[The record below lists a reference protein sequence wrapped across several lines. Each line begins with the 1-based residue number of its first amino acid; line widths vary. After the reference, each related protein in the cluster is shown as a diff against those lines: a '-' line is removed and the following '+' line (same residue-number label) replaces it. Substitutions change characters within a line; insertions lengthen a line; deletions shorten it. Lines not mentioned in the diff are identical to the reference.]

1 MPTFILSLSWTD
13 QGIRAIKEWPARG
26 KAARDLAK
34 KVGVDIKQVYVTA
47 GEGDVLAIVE
57 AASGDDVAKFAMA
70 QGVLGNVRTRTTLAW
85 TEAEAAKLISEL
97 P

>member
-1 MPTFILSLSWTD
+1 MLL
-13 QGIRAIKEWPARG
+13 GNGG
-26 KAARDLAK
+26 KAARELAK
-34 KVGVDIKQVYVTA
+34 KAGVDVKQVYVTA

-57 AASGDDVAKFAMA
+57 AASGDNVAKFAMA

-85 TEAEAAKLISEL
+85 TEAEAAKLIAEL

>member
-13 QGIRAIKEWPARG
+13 QGIRAIKEWPKRG
-26 KAARDLAK
+26 KTARELAK
-34 KVGVDIKQVYVTA
+34 KTGVDIKQVYVTA

-57 AASGDDVAKFAMA
+57 AASGDNVAKFAMA
-70 QGVLGNVRTRTTLAW
+70 QGAHGHVRTRTSLAW
-85 TEAEAAKLISEL
+85 TEAEAAKLIAEL